1 MTGRLFSSCL
11 RTNTLL
17 HMKKRQKQERIA
29 YQGIMKPSK
38 AGSTFERIMK
48 DPKRR
53 RKFASK
59 HRSFL
64 LAEVIHGLM
73 EQEGKS
79 IRALAREVGISPRV
93 IQDIRSGGRTN
104 VTLRNF
110 LGIVSALG
118 GEVAVRKGNEEM
130 VLGQ

>member
-1 MTGRLFSSCL
+1 
-11 RTNTLL
+11 
-17 HMKKRQKQERIA
+17 
-29 YQGIMKPSK
+29 MKPSK
-38 AGSTFERIMK
+38 PLSTFDRIMK

-53 RKFASK
+53 RKFESK
-59 HRSFL
+59 YRSFL
-64 LAEVIHGLM
+64 LSEVIDGLM

-79 IRALAREVGISPRV
+79 IRKLAREVGISPTV

-104 VTLRNF
+104 MTLRNF

-118 GEVAVRKGNEEM
+118 GQVSVRKGNEEM

>member
-1 MTGRLFSSCL
+1 
-11 RTNTLL
+11 
-17 HMKKRQKQERIA
+17 
-29 YQGIMKPSK
+29 MKPRK
-38 AGSTFERIMK
+38 PVSTFDRIMK
-48 DPKRR
+48 DPRRR
-53 RKFASK
+53 RKFESK
-59 HRSFL
+59 YRSFL

-73 EQEGKS
+73 EQEKKS
-79 IRALAREVGISPRV
+79 VRELAREVGISPTV

-130 VLGQ
+130 VLGN